1 MLSKP
6 SSPFEEL
13 ETNKSVFQ
21 SEPEVLPC
29 FEMNYKFLERHK
41 KTSFVRDN
49 ENGKQKFN
57 QTRRGSD
64 NGRSARVDCHI
75 HILGDDALNASIVA
89 EQIER
94 NVLPRWLRSH

>member
-41 KTSFVRDN
+41 KPLSFATTRMASKSST
-49 ENGKQKFN
+49 KQDEEV
-57 QTRRGSD
+57 TTEEVPG
-64 NGRSARVDCHI
+64 
-75 HILGDDALNASIVA
+75 SIVIYTFL
-89 EQIER
+89 ETT
-94 NVLPRWLRSH
+94 P